1 MLYQENGGTLKI
13 DVQEIL
19 NIYLHTIMAP
29 PPPLNKVK
37 DFRAIF

>member
-1 MLYQENGGTLKI
+1 MLYQENDGTLKN
-13 DVQEIL
+13 DVKKIL
-19 NIYLHTIMAP
+19 NIYLDTIMA

>member
-1 MLYQENGGTLKI
+1 MLYQENGGTLKN
-13 DVQEIL
+13 DVKKIL

-29 PPPLNKVK
+29 PPLNKVK

>member
-1 MLYQENGGTLKI
+1 MLYQENQSIIKN
-13 DVQEIL
+13 DFKKIL
-19 NIYLHTIMAP
+19 NIYLHRIMA